1 MKTDGFGGI
10 GSVHLGPA
18 KHWSHR
24 RRHNDSSHIYRQADQ
39 GIEVLSWNKCNNVHI
54 QATLFYV
61 IQIKEASDVLRLI
74 RGPTYPLGPE
84 LKELQSL
91 ADRAKAAARQS
102 GGSAWKHFASSVNQP
117 EVWKPLVL
125 LSVIMASQVSTNY
138 IVNSTILPPL

>member
-1 MKTDGFGGI
+1 MI
-10 GSVHLGPA
+10 HLF
-18 KHWSHR
+18 
-24 RRHNDSSHIYRQADQ
+24 D
-39 GIEVLSWNKCNNVHI
+39 
-54 QATLFYV
+54 

-91 ADRAKAAARQS
+91 AERAKAAARQS

-125 LSVIMASQVSTNY
+125 LSVIMASQVSNY
-138 IVNSTILPPL
+138 IVKSTILPPL